1 MLVLTVLVEAPPFH
15 SVIKDASISGVKGVL
30 EAAVRLVLS
39 MNLRHAV
46 AVGIFFVGF
55 ARQHEAIKHLASLR
69 VSPADGKVKRIRS
82 TVRCHTK

>member
-1 MLVLTVLVEAPPFH
+1 MLVLTVLVEAPPLH
-15 SVIKDASISGVKGVL
+15 IVVEGASNSGVKGAL

-55 ARQHEAIKHLASLR
+55 ARQHEAIRHLASLR
-69 VSPADGKVKRIRS
+69 VSPADGKVLAYEA
-82 TVRCHTK
+82 RCAGT